1 MIGSRLGRM
10 WRTMIRQGV
19 DPITREAVMNSR
31 GLSESTSARTM
42 RAAPGNAETPM
53 KVISSGTFDP

>member
-1 MIGSRLGRM
+1 M
-10 WRTMIRQGV
+10 WRTMIRQGD

-31 GLSESTSARTM
+31 GMSERTSARTM
-42 RAAPGNAETPM
+42 RAAPGNAERPM